1 MVCLTSSNHW
11 SWTFMEVLKG
21 GMLQTL
27 LSLKYLRSRA
37 VAPMT
42 AKLAP
47 WLKLVPLFADG
58 GSSGSP
64 NASARKSMTRRPLE
78 QRAYG
83 GGNLG
88 MLGSLPELM
97 MTKLP
102 VSEKESPKLNIAL

>member
-1 MVCLTSSNHW
+1 
-11 SWTFMEVLKG
+11 
-21 GMLQTL
+21 
-27 LSLKYLRSRA
+27 
-37 VAPMT
+37 MT
-42 AKLAP
+42 
-47 WLKLVPLFADG
+47 
-58 GSSGSP
+58 
-64 NASARKSMTRRPLE
+64 TRPLE